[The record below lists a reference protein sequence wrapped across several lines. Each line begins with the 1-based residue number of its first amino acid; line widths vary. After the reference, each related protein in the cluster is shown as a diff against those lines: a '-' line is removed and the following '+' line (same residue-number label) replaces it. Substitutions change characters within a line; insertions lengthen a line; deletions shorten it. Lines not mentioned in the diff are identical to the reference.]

1 MALPDRSWSQIRPSL
16 AMKSHPRFIET
27 RAAVGNVSRQG
38 RRALFAVGRD
48 VRQAGLVDYE
58 NVHKID
64 LSNLD
69 ESYRGG
75 CVRRCQSTAPRTA
88 RQPATAHR
96 FSRVNFLQHPRH
108 GRADGIA
115 VRIADRPQ

>member
-48 VRQAGLVDYE
+48 VRQAGVVDYE

-64 LSNLD
+64 LSILD
-69 ESYRGG
+69 ETYRAVVFVGAS
-75 CVRRCQSTAPRTA
+75 Q
-88 RQPATAHR
+88 QPLGR
-96 FSRVNFLQHPRH
+96 PGNLPRH
-108 GRADGIA
+108 IDSVG
-115 VRIADRPQ
+115 